1 MKNEALLKSGI
12 FLRTKRK
19 GYIMKLNDI
28 KGIFVFFFALLSAW
42 LGALAVPV
50 YIMVGF
56 NIIDYGTGLM
66 AAPHRGETR
75 NSYKGIQGIAKKV
88 CMWLLVAVA
97 AMVDVAL
104 QYAASIV
111 KLKIPFSGTIAAVV
125 ALWIVFNELISILEN
140 IRDIGVR
147 LPPWLLPLAEY
158 AKKIT
163 EVCVTIPDQTKTEKN
178 K

>member
-1 MKNEALLKSGI
+1 
-12 FLRTKRK
+12 
-19 GYIMKLNDI
+19 MKLSDI
-28 KGIFVFFFALLSAW
+28 KGMFIAFFATLTAW

-50 YIMVGF
+50 YIMVSF
-56 NIIDYGTGLM
+56 NIIDYITGLG
-66 AAPHRGETR
+66 AAPNRGETR

-88 CMWLLVAVA
+88 CMWLLVAAA

-104 QYAASIV
+104 QYAAGIV
-111 KLKIPFSGTIAAVV
+111 GLKMPFSGAIAAVV

-158 AKKIT
+158 ARKIT
-163 EVCVTIPDQTKTEKN
+163 EASVTIPDQTKMEEQK
-178 K
+178 

>member
-1 MKNEALLKSGI
+1 MKIN
-12 FLRTKRK
+12 
-19 GYIMKLNDI
+19 NI
-28 KGIFVFFFALLSAW
+28 KGVFITVFAAFTAW

-50 YIMVGF
+50 YIMVAF

-88 CMWLLVAVA
+88 CMWLLVVVA

-104 QYAASIV
+104 QYAAGIV
-111 KLKIPFSGTIAAVV
+111 GLKMPFSGTIAAVV

-158 AKKIT
+158 ARKIT
-163 EVCVTIPDQTKTEKN
+163 EASVTIPDRTEESK
-178 K
+178 